1 MPHQSAPPSKRLP
14 TTPSHRLPPTHIRSS
29 LDVLL
34 AGHPL
39 LGGLPVQVGSIHRNP
54 TTRPL
59 VRVNPMIV
67 GRDMTLDF
75 WDALILLDMVASD
88 DRILGAG
95 SLVDQRGAIVTLQGA
110 GGVAKIVR
118 CKRLWA

>member
-1 MPHQSAPPSKRLP
+1 MPLQSVPPSKRLP
-14 TTPSHRLPPTHIRSS
+14 TTPNHRLSPKHIRSS

-39 LGGLPVQVGSIHRNP
+39 LGGLPVQVSSIHRNP
-54 TTRPL
+54 TTRPR

-67 GRDMTLDF
+67 GRDITLDF
-75 WDALILLDMVASD
+75 WDALVPLDMVASD

-95 SLVDQRGAIVTLQGA
+95 SLVDQRGVIVTLQVA
-110 GGVAKIVR
+110 RGVATIAR
-118 CKRLWA
+118 YKRLWA